1 MIQSH
6 RKTHRLV
13 LLALAV
19 LLPLLVVLAL
29 LVRQPVPTNS
39 RLPATKGATR

>member
-13 LLALAV
+13 MLALVV
-19 LLPLLVVLAL
+19 LLPLLFVLAL
-29 LVRQPVPTNS
+29 LVRQPIPVNS
-39 RLPATKGATR
+39 QLPATKGAPR